1 MVLSD
6 IALDIGLIVKAELD
20 LKMSRMEVIT
30 SNIIVN
36 ICMWLWWISEDIQL
50 ATKII

>member
-1 MVLSD
+1 MQLFHELNTITMVLSD

-36 ICMWLWWISEDIQL
+36 ICMWL
-50 ATKII
+50 